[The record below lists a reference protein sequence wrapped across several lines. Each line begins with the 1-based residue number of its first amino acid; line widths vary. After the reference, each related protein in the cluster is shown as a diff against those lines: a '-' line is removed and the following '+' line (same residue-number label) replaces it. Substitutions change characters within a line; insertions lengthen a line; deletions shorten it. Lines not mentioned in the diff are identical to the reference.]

1 MNKPKEIYRTTEC
14 EQYEISNYLNLRT
27 LPYRLYRGTN
37 LTYIPSREIPVRVS
51 NEGAIQGM
59 MSISSMKGFKNT
71 HLLPVAKRVFNSKEI
86 REVEAYKEFAPEM
99 LPILK
104 KEFSA
109 GTVRTFRHF
118 KSIKWTSKVPEEGDI
133 VIWQTYKKGKAQTTG
148 HAAIVME
155 VNGKSIKTIE
165 GNTNDKGGREG
176 YIVASKN
183 RIIDLADIIE
193 DSGFKRNAGEKEFA
207 FIERYLKKITF
218 KD

>member
-1 MNKPKEIYRTTEC
+1 METLRGSIKSYAFEYLGQEENKGNMGFKDPEFDRKMKEIGMVDGYAWCCLFTELC
-14 EQYEISNYLNLRT
+14 W
-27 LPYRLYRGTN
+27 
-37 LTYIPSREIPVRVS
+37 
-51 NEGAIQGM
+51 
-59 MSISSMKGFKNT
+59 
-71 HLLPVAKRVFNSKEI
+71 
-86 REVEAYKEFAPEM
+86 VEAYKEFAPEM

-148 HAAIVME
+148 HAAVVME
-155 VNGKSIKTIE
+155 VNGRSIKTIE

-183 RIIDLADIIE
+183 RTIDFKNDNGLRML
-193 DSGFKRNAGEKEFA
+193 GFIKPKVLN
-207 FIERYLKKITF
+207 
-218 KD
+218 